1 MNNELLDALTILEKE
16 KNISKETLLEAIEN
30 SLLTAC
36 KNHFGKADN
45 VKVVIDPDTCEY
57 HCYQEKTVVET
68 VEDPIEQ
75 ISLQNAQMI
84 NGKYTL
90 GDIVQVEVKSKEF
103 GRIATQNAKNVILQK
118 IREEERKVIYDEY
131 FSMEKEVVTGVV
143 QRYVGRNVSINL
155 GKADA
160 LLTESEQIKGE
171 TFQPTERIK
180 VYILEVKAT
189 SKGPKILVSRTH
201 PELVKRLFESE
212 VSEVRDGIVE
222 IKAISREAGSHT
234 KIAVWSN
241 DPDVDPVGACVGMN
255 GARVNAI
262 VNELRGEKID
272 IITWDEN
279 PAILIQNA
287 LSPAKVISVIAD
299 ADEKAAKVVVPDYQ
313 LSLAIGKEGQNARL
327 AARLTGFK
335 IDIKSETQA
344 RESGDFLDYEN
355 DYEDDEYDDNYEYDE
370 EGYYEDPDATEE
382 IPTEAEA
389 STEEVP
395 VEETSADETSFEE

>member
-222 IKAISREAGSHT
+222 IKAISREAGSRT

-370 EGYYEDPDATEE
+370 EGYYKDPDATEE
-382 IPTEAEA
+382 IPTVAEA